1 LDAKENPL
9 ELTIVCIAA
18 FAASL
23 LTLFSGFGLGT
34 LLMPVIAIFFPLELA
49 IAMTAMVH
57 LANNLFKIG
66 LLGKKADFSVLVKF
80 GLPAVLAAF
89 IGAKLLSWLGEF
101 QPLYEYSAFGREIH
115 VSALKLVIGLLIILF
130 VALELSPT
138 FTKIALDK
146 KWLPIGG
153 SISGFFGGLS
163 GHQGAFRSMFL
174 IKAGLE
180 KETFVATAVV
190 LAVMVDLSRMVVYGA
205 DISFHNKIIN
215 WNMVIAACAA
225 AFAGAFIGSRIL
237 KKVNLSAVQIVISA
251 LLVVVATG
259 LIAGLL

>member
-1 LDAKENPL
+1 M
-9 ELTIVCIAA
+9 ELMVVCAA
-18 FAASL
+18 ALTASS

-66 LLGKKADFSVLVKF
+66 LLGRKADYSVVLRF

-89 IGAKLLSWLGEF
+89 VGAALLSWLAGF
-101 QPLYEYSAFGREIH
+101 QPLYGYGAFGREIQ

-130 VALELSPT
+130 VTIELLPAFSN
-138 FTKIALDK
+138 IALDR

-153 SISGFFGGLS
+153 VISGFFGGLS

-180 KETFVATAVV
+180 KEAFVATGVV

-205 DISFHNKIIN
+205 DISFRNDVVN
-215 WNMVIAACAA
+215 WPMVIAASTA
-225 AFAGAFIGSRIL
+225 AFGGALIGTRIL
-237 KKVNLSAVQIVISA
+237 KKVTIRTVQFLVSA
-251 LLVVVATG
+251 LLILVATG

>member
-1 LDAKENPL
+1 MESLI
-9 ELTIVCIAA
+9 IVCIAA
-18 FAASL
+18 LAASS

-34 LLMPVIAIFFPLELA
+34 LLMPVVAIFFPLELA

-57 LANNLFKIG
+57 LANNIFKIG
-66 LLGKKADFSVLVKF
+66 LLGRKADYSVLLKF

-89 IGAKLLSWLGEF
+89 VGAMLLAWLGEF
-101 QPLYEYSAFGREIH
+101 RPLFEYGAFGREIQ

-130 VALELSPT
+130 VALELSPA
-138 FTKIALDK
+138 FSKIALDR

-153 SISGFFGGLS
+153 VISGFFGGLS

-180 KETFVATAVV
+180 KESFVATGVM

-205 DISFHNKIIN
+205 DISFGNEAVN
-215 WNMVIAACAA
+215 WPMVIAASIA
-225 AFAGAFIGSRIL
+225 AFVGAFVGTKIL
-237 KKVNLSAVQIVISA
+237 KKVTIRTVQIVVSA
-251 LLVVVATG
+251 LLVLVACGLITG
-259 LIAGLL
+259 LL